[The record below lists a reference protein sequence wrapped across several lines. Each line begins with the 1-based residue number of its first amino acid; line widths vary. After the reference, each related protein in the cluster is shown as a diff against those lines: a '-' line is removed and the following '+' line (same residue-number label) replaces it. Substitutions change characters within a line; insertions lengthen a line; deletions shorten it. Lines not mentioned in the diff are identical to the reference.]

1 MIGRL
6 VAFDTTSRESNLAL
20 IDFVRDYLDRW
31 RVKSE
36 LVFDAAAAQGQ
47 SLRHHRPDRYRG
59 GVMLSGHSD
68 VVPVDGQDWTSDPFT
83 LAQRDGKLYGA
94 RQRRYEKL
102 HRGDAGEGAGARRPR
117 ARRANPSRA
126 HL

>member
-36 LVFDAAAAQGQ
+36 LVFDAARRKAN
-47 SLRHHRPDRYRG
+47 LFRHYRADRYRR
-59 GVMLSGHSD
+59 
-68 VVPVDGQDWTSDPFT
+68 
-83 LAQRDGKLYGA
+83 RDAVG
-94 RQRRYEKL
+94 
-102 HRGDAGEGAGARRPR
+102 P
-117 ARRANPSRA
+117 
-126 HL
+126 